1 MANAIT
7 CIRIVCAL
15 PLILLPAFSARWYLF
30 YLLGGASDV
39 LDGFAARHWGRET
52 KLGTRLD
59 TAADLVF
66 TAAVLIKILRSVSL
80 PLWLTVWI
88 ACIAVMKCGNLAG
101 GFVLH
106 KHFVSEHTVMNKLC
120 GALLFLIPLGIGRL
134 PEPAVAVLLIA
145 ACALCTVAAI
155 QEGHYIRSGK
165 EIR

>member
-15 PLILLPAFSARWYLF
+15 PLILLPAFSTRWYLF
-30 YLLGGASDV
+30 YLLGGASDA

-52 KLGTRLD
+52 KFGARLD
-59 TAADLVF
+59 TAADIVF
-66 TAAVLIKILRSVSL
+66 TAAVLMKILRSVSV

-88 ACIAVMKCGNLAG
+88 VCIAVIKCGNLAG

-106 KHFVSEHTVMNKLC
+106 KYFVSEHTVMNKLC
-120 GALLFLIPLGIGRL
+120 GVLLFLVPLGIGRL
-134 PEPAVAVLLIA
+134 SRRMAAVLLIGT
-145 ACALCTVAAI
+145 CALSTVAAI
-155 QEGHYIRSGK
+155 QEGYYIRSGK